1 MPDEPDP
8 PRKFY
13 GFKPREFATAN
24 VPHPAAPPPASAPL
38 PDPGIVRVHASRID
52 VHDLHRAAATGQP
65 LLSAPPSPTRENDVH
80 TILRAN
86 LAVADAAGLNQV
98 TIDPRHRTPHQRR
111 VRRCW
116 ILLVAVNGPLGTL
129 AWKTSHPMTQ
139 ASAYFFTFAVAG
151 IALFTARLVWETFFL
166 NTD

>member
-38 PDPGIVRVHASRID
+38 PDPGIVRVHAARID

-86 LAVADAAGLNQV
+86 LAVADAAGLNAV
-98 TIDPRHRTPHQRR
+98 KLTPKRPSRR
-111 VRRCW
+111 KRDYW
-116 ILLVAVNGPLGTL
+116 L
-129 AWKTSHPMTQ
+129 
-139 ASAYFFTFAVAG
+139 AVALG
-151 IALFTARLVWETFFL
+151 NAAFALGGVIQPVFAAAGFILYNVGLTWIMWGVL
-166 NTD
+166 DDY